1 MRSCVIGGG
10 EPGGRTET
18 TWTAA
23 GSTAGKGSAAA
34 AAEAEAKAKTEGS
47 ERWIA
52 GACAVRMQFAAI
64 TAGASWQLIPGW
76 CMPAIGGIA
85 VARRGTR
92 PQFPAQTTVLAPEVR
107 AASTRSSAMASV
119 RRIES

>member
-1 MRSCVIGGG
+1 MRSSVIGGG
-10 EPGGRTET
+10 EPGGWAET

-23 GSTAGKGSAAA
+23 GSTAGNASAAA
-34 AAEAEAKAKTEGS
+34 AADAEVKAKAEGS

-76 CMPAIGGIA
+76 CMLAIGGIA
-85 VARRGTR
+85 GARRGTR
-92 PQFPAQTTVLAPEVR
+92 PQFPAQTTVLAPEGR
-107 AASTRSSAMASV
+107 G
-119 RRIES
+119 